1 MTSSTSIVKTIK
13 NTRSRPSSSLRI
25 QDCRKEA
32 PIRRTARLLEV
43 ISYQSRSSG
52 LTRAIRVQKL
62 NKQKWGCKR
71 MPSSGRISSSWSLL
85 IANLL
90 KKYRT
95 QMKLKSMKTDT
106 IWKKKWL
113 QKSQRQKQNLCEKK
127 WANSGP
133 RNKRKPKAAL
143 HWKQS
148 NKINVKTPDFAKVK
162 MI

>member
-13 NTRSRPSSSLRI
+13 STRSRPSSSPKIQNCCKQAPSRI
-25 QDCRKEA
+25 VK
-32 PIRRTARLLEV
+32 LLEV
-43 ISYQSRSSG
+43 ISHQSRSPG
-52 LTRAIRVQKL
+52 LTRANRVQKL
-62 NKQKWGCKR
+62 KKQKWDCKR
-71 MPSSGRISSSWSLL
+71 MPSSGRISSSLSLL

-106 IWKKKWL
+106 IWKKKPSR
-113 QKSQRQKQNLCEKK
+113 KPQRRTQNLCEKK
-127 WANSGP
+127 WANSDP
-133 RNKRKPKAAL
+133 RNKRKPKVAL

-148 NKINVKTPDFAKVK
+148 NKIYVKTPDFAKVK